1 MSKKN
6 SYKELIQSDQKIQEL
21 TVNLQKLENDNLNN
35 KRIIEEKDELI
46 NFIKQ
51 ENETLNDQY
60 YSLESKIK
68 ETQKAKNYILKSIN
82 TDVKSMMEKILD
94 SISQGNYD
102 NSASKISD
110 LYKFLIELLQNIQD
124 YKDPL
129 DLNLE
134 SHNNSNNNLYFEE
147 DNKKGS
153 SYITQNY
160 EKYKQQMN
168 KDNKGLNKSF
178 NELKVKSNSQI
189 KLNVNNISS
198 SNINPYT
205 NTNNNSIL
213 NSNSNSN
220 TNSSF
225 VTHKSNIIQNLINKT
240 PNKYNTVI
248 NNSNQ
253 LSSNKFNKSG
263 SNVKSSI
270 PNPLTLHLKSSSNNN
285 EMFVN
290 KFILNNK

>member
-1 MSKKN
+1 MNKKN

-21 TVNLQKLENDNLNN
+21 TLNLQKLENDNLNN

-68 ETQKAKNYILKSIN
+68 ETQKAKNYVLKSIN

-94 SISQGNYD
+94 SVSQGNYD

-147 DNKKGS
+147 ENKKGS

-248 NNSNQ
+248 SNSNQ

-263 SNVKSSI
+263 SNVKSNI

-285 EMFVN
+285 DMFVN